1 MPRTV
6 VAVIDPF
13 HPNIRE
19 HIRVAMPA
27 GWTARFGDRE
37 PARGAVV
44 AEADVLFVMAA
55 PVGAELIAQA
65 RRLRLIQKLGAGVDR
80 IDLTACTARGIAV
93 ARLAAGNAVPV
104 AEHTVL
110 LMLAC
115 YRRLPLADRRTRA
128 GQWDKEDARGVNR
141 QLRDKRIGLV
151 GFGAIGREVASVLAG
166 FRAEIVYYDPVRA
179 PPELEARL
187 KVRWLPLDELIA
199 TADIVSLHLPLLPE
213 TAGLIDAARI
223 RRMKKGAVLI
233 NAARGGLVHEAA
245 LADALKDGHLAAA
258 GLDAFAREPPIGSPL
273 LGLDETV
280 VTPHL
285 AGATIDNFGGII
297 DRAVA
302 NAVEYLETGRLPER
316 DAVVLPE
323 GQRAAGATA
332 PAGTTS

>member
-13 HPNIRE
+13 HPNVRE
-19 HIRVAMPA
+19 RIEAALPA

-37 PARGAVV
+37 AARDEAV

-55 PVGAELIAQA
+55 PVGAELIGRA

-80 IDLTACTARGIAV
+80 IDLEACAARGIAV

-115 YRRLPLADRRTRA
+115 YRRLPLADRRTRS
-128 GQWDKEDARGVNR
+128 GHWGKEDARGVNR

-187 KVRWLPLDELIA
+187 KARWLPLDELIA

-213 TAGLIDAARI
+213 TAGLIDATRI
-223 RRMKKGAVLI
+223 RRMKKGAVFI
-233 NAARGGLVHEAA
+233 NAARGGLVDEAA
-245 LADALKDGHLAAA
+245 LAEALKDGHLAAA
-258 GLDAFAREPPIGSPL
+258 GLDAFAREPPVGSPL
-273 LGLDETV
+273 LGLEQTV

-297 DRAVA
+297 ERAVA
-302 NAVEYLETGRLPER
+302 NAVDYLKTGRLPER
-316 DAVVLPE
+316 DAVLLPE
-323 GQRAAGATA
+323 ARRTAGATA
-332 PAGTTS
+332 PAGTGS